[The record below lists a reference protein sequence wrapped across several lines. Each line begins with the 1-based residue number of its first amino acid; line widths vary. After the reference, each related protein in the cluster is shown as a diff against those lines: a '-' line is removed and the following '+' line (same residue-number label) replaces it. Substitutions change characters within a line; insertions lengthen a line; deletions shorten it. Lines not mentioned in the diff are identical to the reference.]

1 MRTLLLLLFGL
12 PMLAACSL
20 AGDENRQLVDLGI
33 ETEEEY
39 RDERA
44 RMIAAL
50 EDAIGE
56 ARASDVA
63 SCAVVNVG
71 TKACGGPVEFRVYST
86 TDGDT
91 DRILE
96 LADDITTLDAEAN
109 TEFGLASTCDVPI
122 APRPVLS
129 EGRCVGQGFSISAAP

>member
-1 MRTLLLLLFGL
+1 MRTVLLCLFCL
-12 PMLAACSL
+12 PFVSACSL
-20 AGDENRQLVDLGI
+20 VGDDDRQLVDLGI

-44 RMIAAL
+44 RMIGAL

-56 ARASDVA
+56 ARAADVS

-71 TKACGGPVEFRVYST
+71 TKACGGPAEFRVYST

-96 LADDITTLDAEAN
+96 LAEEITDLDAEAN
-109 TEFGLASTCDVPI
+109 MEFGLVSTCDVPV
-122 APRPVLS
+122 APRPVLA
-129 EGRCVGQGFSISAAP
+129 EGRCAAEGFRTSAR

>member
-1 MRTLLLLLFGL
+1 M
-12 PMLAACSL
+12 AE
-20 AGDENRQLVDLGI
+20 DNNRQLVGLGI

-44 RMIAAL
+44 RMIGAL

-56 ARASDVA
+56 ARASDVS

-71 TKACGGPVEFRVYST
+71 TKACGGPVEFRVYSS

-96 LADDITTLDAEAN
+96 LAEDITDLDAEAN
-109 TEFGLASTCDVPI
+109 TEFGLASTCDVPL
-122 APRPVLS
+122 APTPVLS
-129 EGRCVGQGFSISAAP
+129 EGRCVAQGFTASAQ